1 MDSVQSMRVFA
12 RVAQLGGFSAAAR
25 DLRVSGAAVTKHVAA
40 LEERVGARLLNRTT
54 RAMSLTEAGRV
65 YLERCLE
72 CLQAFEDAEAS
83 VSELAREPR
92 GVLRLSAPVEF
103 VNMLLPPLVEH
114 FMTHYPRITLDLRLS
129 NKMLDLVDEN
139 IDVALRFAMSLE
151 GGFVARPFATT
162 RASLWA
168 SPDYLRAHKRPRRPE
183 DLCRHRFLV
192 FSEPAPRDELRFS
205 RGDETVR
212 IKLNAAMLT
221 NSGEMVLEATCRGA
235 GVALAPSMLAE
246 RAWRAGRIEPILTDW
261 TVFSGRMFACYPHRR
276 HLSAKVRAV
285 LDYLRATYGDDP
297 TRDPWWP
304 TSPPGRVARP

>member
-1 MDSVQSMRVFA
+1 M
-12 RVAQLGGFSAAAR
+12 
-25 DLRVSGAAVTKHVAA
+25 
-40 LEERVGARLLNRTT
+40 
-54 RAMSLTEAGRV
+54 
-65 YLERCLE
+65 
-72 CLQAFEDAEAS
+72 
-83 VSELAREPR
+83 
-92 GVLRLSAPVEF
+92 
-103 VNMLLPPLVEH
+103 
-114 FMTHYPRITLDLRLS
+114 
-129 NKMLDLVDEN
+129 
-139 IDVALRFAMSLE
+139 
-151 GGFVARPFATT
+151 
-162 RASLWA
+162 
-168 SPDYLRAHKRPRRPE
+168 
-183 DLCRHRFLV
+183 
-192 FSEPAPRDELRFS
+192 
-205 RGDETVR
+205 R